1 MTSNPIRTFVAAL
14 MLGAAMV
21 AGAADKAPAAK
32 PPVPATAPAA
42 ATATAIGLWAA
53 DPAKSTLGFEFVQ
66 AGARTTGR
74 FAKFT
79 ANVDFSPADLAKGRI
94 DVSIDMASAETRDKE
109 RDDTLRMADLFDTTK
124 FLRST
129 YQATQFV
136 TKGNGFEGRGKLTL
150 RGVTRDVPITFTF
163 VPGLD
168 AGKPVAT
175 LKGTATVKRLLFG
188 VGQGEWKSTEWI
200 SDDVAVNFTL
210 LLRPRAAKPAI
221 PAQPAPAT
229 SK

>member
-1 MTSNPIRTFVAAL
+1 MTSNAIRNFVAAL
-14 MLGAAMV
+14 MLGAAAA
-21 AGAADKAPAAK
+21 AGAADKAPAA
-32 PPVPATAPAA
+32 PVPASATAPT
-42 ATATAIGLWAA
+42 TASGLWAA

-66 AGARTTGR
+66 AGAKTTGR

-79 ANVDFSPADLAKGRI
+79 ANVDFTPADLAKGRI

-109 RDDTLRMADLFDTTK
+109 RDDTLRTADLFDTTK

-136 TKGNGFEGRGKLTL
+136 PKGSGFEGRGKLTL
-150 RGVTRDVPITFTF
+150 RGVSRDVPITFTF
-163 VPGLD
+163 VPGVE
-168 AGKPVAT
+168 AGKPIAT

-210 LLRPRAAKPAI
+210 LLRPRATKPAI

-229 SK
+229 RK